1 MKHPPRPDD
10 ATSGESPRRKRMKG
24 EHRRRQL
31 IDVAIELFAR
41 KGFGGTTTR
50 EIAKAADVNEAII
63 FRHFETKE
71 GLYAAILDQRAR
83 ETLSEEA
90 FEALRGLAT
99 LGDDE
104 GFFQFFV
111 QRILHA
117 FRDHPQ
123 YQRLLLFSS
132 LEKHPFASGYHNR
145 FVAPAFG
152 FVRDY
157 IETRQRQGAFR
168 ECDPGMAVFTLA
180 AAAVQYGTNRWLFE
194 RSDPYASEEEVVRE
208 VTSLFLNGIR
218 AADGASRQQAPP
230 SSFDT

>member
-1 MKHPPRPDD
+1 
-10 ATSGESPRRKRMKG
+10 MKG
-24 EHRRRQL
+24 EQRRRQL

-50 EIAKAADVNEAII
+50 EIAKAAQVNEAII

-83 ETLSEEA
+83 DTLSEEA

-132 LEKHPFASGYHNR
+132 LEKHPFAHGYYDR

-157 IETRQRQGAFR
+157 IEKRQQQGVFR
-168 ECDPGMAVFTLA
+168 ACDPGMAVFSVASIA
-180 AAAVQYGTNRWLFE
+180 AQYGMNRWLFE
-194 RSDPYASEEEVVRE
+194 RDDPYATEEEVVKE
-208 VTSLFLNGIR
+208 VTDLFLQGMH
-218 AADGASRQQAPP
+218 ADQNRS
-230 SSFDT
+230 THK

>member
-1 MKHPPRPDD
+1 MKEPSRPDD
-10 ATSGESPRRKRMKG
+10 FSGEAPRRKRMKG
-24 EHRRRQL
+24 EQRRRQL

-50 EIAKAADVNEAII
+50 EIANAAQVNEAII

-83 ETLSEEA
+83 DTLSAEA
-90 FEALRGLAT
+90 LEALRGLAT

-117 FRDHPQ
+117 YRDHPQ

-132 LEKHPFASGYHNR
+132 LEKHPFASGYYQR
-145 FVAPAFG
+145 FVAPAFV

-157 IETRQRQGAFR
+157 IEQRQQQGVFR
-168 ECDPGMAVFTLA
+168 ACDAGMAVFSLA
-180 AAAVQYGTNRWLFE
+180 SIAAQYGMNKWLFE
-194 RSDPYASEEEVVRE
+194 RADPQATEEEVVKE
-208 VTSLFLNGIR
+208 VTDLFLRGM
-218 AADGASRQQAPP
+218 QAR
-230 SSFDT
+230 

>member
-1 MKHPPRPDD
+1 MKQSSRPDD
-10 ATSGESPRRKRMKG
+10 AAASERPRRKRMKADQ
-24 EHRRRQL
+24 RRRQL

-50 EIAKAADVNEAII
+50 EIAKAAQVNEAII

-104 GFFQFFV
+104 GFFQFLV

-117 FRDHPQ
+117 YRDHPQ

-132 LEKHPFASGYHNR
+132 LEKHPFARDYHQR
-145 FVAPAFG
+145 FVARGFA

-157 IETRQRQGAFR
+157 IEKRQRQGVFR
-168 ECDPGMAVFTLA
+168 ACDPGLAVFALASA
-180 AAAVQYGTNRWLFE
+180 AAQFGMNKWLFE
-194 RSDPYASEEEVVRE
+194 RADPYATEEQVVRE
-208 VTSLFLNGIR
+208 VTDLFLKGIR
-218 AADGASRQQAPP
+218 TAPGRSP
-230 SSFDT
+230 HA

>member
-1 MKHPPRPDD
+1 MKLPSRSDD
-10 ATSGESPRRKRMKG
+10 ISEAPRRKRMKG
-24 EHRRRQL
+24 DQRRRQL

-50 EIAKAADVNEAII
+50 EIAKAAQVNEAII

-83 ETLSEEA
+83 ETLSAEA

-104 GFFQFFV
+104 GFFQFLV

-117 FRDHPQ
+117 YRDHPQ

-132 LEKHPFASGYHNR
+132 LEKHPFAAGYYQR

-157 IETRQRQGAFR
+157 IEKRQGQGVFR
-168 ECDPGMAVFTLA
+168 PCDPAMAVFSLA
-180 AAAVQYGTNRWLFE
+180 SIASQYGMNKWLFE
-194 RSDPYASEEEVVRE
+194 RADPHATEEEVVKE
-208 VTSLFLNGIR
+208 ITDLFLKGMR
-218 AADGASRQQAPP
+218 AN
-230 SSFDT
+230 

>member
-1 MKHPPRPDD
+1 MKQDSQP
-10 ATSGESPRRKRMKG
+10 GESTTYHGTRRKRMKG
-24 EHRRRQL
+24 DQRRHQL

-50 EIAKAADVNEAII
+50 EIAKAAEVNEAII

-83 ETLSEEA
+83 ETLSQEA

-104 GFFQFFV
+104 GFFQFVV

-117 FRDHPQ
+117 YRDHPQ

-132 LEKHPFASGYHNR
+132 LEKHPFARGYYER
-145 FVAPAFG
+145 FVAPGFG
-152 FVRDY
+152 FVREY
-157 IETRQRQGAFR
+157 IETRQREGVFR
-168 ECDPGMAVFTLA
+168 SCNSGLAVFALA
-180 AAAVQYGTNRWLFE
+180 SIAAQYGMNKWLFE
-194 RSDPYASEEEVVRE
+194 RADPHVTEEEAVKE
-208 VTSLFLNGIR
+208 VTDLFLKGMR
-218 AADGASRQQAPP
+218 ATNASPDA
-230 SSFDT
+230 